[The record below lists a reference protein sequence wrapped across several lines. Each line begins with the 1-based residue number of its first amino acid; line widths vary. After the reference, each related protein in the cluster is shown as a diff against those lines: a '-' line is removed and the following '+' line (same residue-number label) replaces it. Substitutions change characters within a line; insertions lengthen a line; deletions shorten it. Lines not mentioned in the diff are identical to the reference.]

1 MNDPLYSLLSLKW
14 HIRTGISISY
24 LSIPEIEVSVIYP
37 TVFLFFCLSRSL
49 LFSFFFVVLVTF
61 IKDFFRVILPN
72 QFFVQITVSFPCC
85 LLYKSFLSLL
95 SLFYSTTSV
104 ILRITS
110 SVTKALVMVVT
121 ISNIFSDV
129 PLFFEPL
136 LICYYFLILLFS
148 WKSLLLSFPIIFIN
162 FLIHFVFVCLF
173 VCLYFIIINFFVFV
187 MFLLFRLYSHAK
199 LLKLVNRFIATAWN
213 FIKKQTLA
221 HTFFL

>member
-24 LSIPEIEVSVIYP
+24 LSIPEIEISVIYS

-61 IKDFFRVILPN
+61 IQDFFRVILPN
-72 QFFVQITVSFPCC
+72 QFLVQITVSFPCC

-121 ISNIFSDV
+121 ISNIIFRCTVVFRTTID
-129 PLFFEPL
+129 L
-136 LICYYFLILLFS
+136 LLFPNS
-148 WKSLLLSFPIIFIN
+148 IVLMKIITIIISN
-162 FLIHFVFVCLF
+162 YLYQFLNPFCFCLFVCLF
-173 VCLYFIIINFFVFV
+173 VFYYYYFLFLLCFCFFV
-187 MFLLFRLYSHAK
+187 Y
-199 LLKLVNRFIATAWN
+199 IP
-213 FIKKQTLA
+213 TLNC
-221 HTFFL
+221 